1 MARIRRIYA
10 CAAAL
15 TSAAALAPAPREL
28 HRRQALSS
36 GAAAALALVAAPASP
51 AFAVDASAAIA
62 VERSGFAPTIKQTG
76 RTSRYECG
84 RGVRRGAFINRR
96 DDCVLVR
103 HRQSRSRRDTIL
115 GPRGSKSTVQIAF
128 DYPSTWTAFKNSVD
142 VIDGNTGTVATVVA
156 APAGDLDSKAFYNCI
171 FSPNGKIQRAG
182 TPIDEYK
189 VLSVRDGV
197 LPGYKEVALKF
208 TAVSPNSR
216 LIDRRAVATATQIG
230 DTAYIFIVSA
240 AAVKWKDEQDRVTA
254 AARTFTAM

>member
-1 MARIRRIYA
+1 MA
-10 CAAAL
+10 
-15 TSAAALAPAPREL
+15 
-28 HRRQALSS
+28 
-36 GAAAALALVAAPASP
+36 
-51 AFAVDASAAIA
+51 
-62 VERSGFAPTIKQTG
+62 
-76 RTSRYECG
+76 
-84 RGVRRGAFINRR
+84 
-96 DDCVLVR
+96 
-103 HRQSRSRRDTIL
+103 
-115 GPRGSKSTVQIAF
+115 IAF

-171 FSPNGKIQRAG
+171 FSPDGKIQRAG
-182 TPIDEYK
+182 TPIDEFK

-197 LPGYKEVALKF
+197 LPGYKEVAFKF

-240 AAVKWKDEQDRVTA
+240 AAVKWKDEQERVTS

>member
-1 MARIRRIYA
+1 MARIRRVHA
-10 CAAAL
+10 CAVAL
-15 TSAAALAPAPREL
+15 SSAAALAPRELQRRQALKGAAAAAHDGEWL
-28 HRRQALSS
+28 HRRQALN
-36 GAAAALALVAAPASP
+36 GAAAALAVVAAPASP

-62 VERSGFAPTIKQTG
+62 VERSGFSPTIKQTG
-76 RTSRYECG
+76 RMSRYE
-84 RGVRRGAFINRR
+84 
-96 DDCVLVR
+96 
-103 HRQSRSRRDTIL
+103 DTIL
-115 GPRGSKSTVQIAF
+115 GPRGTKTTVSIAF

-171 FSPNGKIQRAG
+171 FSVDGKIQRAG
-182 TPIDEYK
+182 TPVDEFK

-216 LIDRRAVATATQIG
+216 LIDRRAVATATRIG

-240 AAVKWKDEQDRVTA
+240 AAVKWKDEQERVTA
-254 AARTFTAM
+254 AARTFTAS